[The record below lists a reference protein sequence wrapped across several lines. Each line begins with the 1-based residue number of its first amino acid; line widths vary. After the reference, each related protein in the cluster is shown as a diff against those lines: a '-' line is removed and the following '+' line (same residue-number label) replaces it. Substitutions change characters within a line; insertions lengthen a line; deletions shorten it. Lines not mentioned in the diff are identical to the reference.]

1 VPGISGRLI
10 LRVRMSGPMYLL
22 YSALL
27 AIAMLLSTPY
37 WLFQMGRRKKYRKGL
52 GERFGRFPQR
62 LQGAY
67 GRKQPVVW
75 VHAVSVGEVLAV
87 SRLVHEAGVRLPQH
101 RIVVSTVTDTG
112 QQLAREKFGAENVF
126 YFPLD
131 FAFAIY
137 PYLKQ
142 LRPELVVIAETEFWP
157 NFLRLSHGSG
167 AKIAVVNGRISD
179 RSWVGYRRVRPFL
192 RNVLEQIDLYLAQT
206 EQDRKRLV
214 DIGAPEERVQVSGNL
229 KYDLSPP
236 RRADIVF
243 SLRSSFEK
251 TAAGPVIVAGSTMEG
266 EESLLL
272 RAFEI
277 VRGSQSR
284 AVMIIAPRHPQRFQ
298 QVADF
303 VKSLG
308 IPLWRRSLWSGEDL
322 GGAVLL
328 LDTIGELASVYE
340 LADVAFV
347 GGSLIE
353 HGGHNILEPAQHGVP
368 VVIGPHY
375 ANFREMVDLFRGM
388 DAVRVVGPAE
398 LPLCMLELLSHE
410 DERIALGRRGL
421 AALQTQTGATKR
433 TLDALQSLLP
443 VDHVYDSGV
452 SGKVAQTKT
461 APGPQ

>member
-1 VPGISGRLI
+1 
-10 LRVRMSGPMYLL
+10 MTGPMYLL

-27 AIAMLLSTPY
+27 ALAMLFSTPY
-37 WLFQMGRRKKYRKGL
+37 WLFQMVRRKKYRKGF
-52 GERFGRFPQR
+52 GERLGRFPQR
-62 LQGAY
+62 LRVAHTSKP
-67 GRKQPVVW
+67 RVIW

-87 SRLVHEAGVRLPQH
+87 SRLVQEARVRLAQH

-112 QQLAREKFGAENVF
+112 QQLAREKFGAKNVF

-131 FAFAIY
+131 FAFAIR
-137 PYLKQ
+137 PYFKE
-142 LRPELVVIAETEFWP
+142 LRPELIVIAETEFWP

-167 AKIAVVNGRISD
+167 AKLAVVNGRISD
-179 RSWVGYRRVRPFL
+179 RSWVGYRRVRWFL
-192 RNVLEQIDLYLAQT
+192 SNVLKQIDLYLTQT
-206 EQDRKRLV
+206 EQDRKRLL
-214 DIGAPEERVQVSGNL
+214 DIGAPGSRVQVSGNL
-229 KYDLSPP
+229 KYDIAPP
-236 RRADIVF
+236 PRADIVF
-243 SLRSSFEK
+243 SLRTSFEK

-277 VRGSQSR
+277 VRGSQPR

-353 HGGHNILEPAQHGVP
+353 HGGHNILEPAQYGVP

-375 ANFREMVDLFRGM
+375 ANFREMVDLFRGR

-398 LPLCMLELLSHE
+398 LPLCMVELLSHK
-410 DERIALGRRGL
+410 DERIALGQRGL
-421 AALQTQTGATKR
+421 AALQAQTGATAR
-433 TLDALQSLLP
+433 TLDALNSLLP
-443 VDHVYDSGV
+443 SDPAQDPGNSGE
-452 SGKVAQTKT
+452 VAQTKT
-461 APGPQ
+461 GPRSE